1 MTKLKL
7 KKKRKK
13 EKRIINQKKI
23 KYGKGKPYKKEF
35 ESIGCLKIKGKYLI

>member
-13 EKRIINQKKI
+13 EKWIINQKKI
-23 KYGKGKPYKKEF
+23 KYGKGKPYKKD
-35 ESIGCLKIKGKYLI
+35 LKVLVALK